1 MRWICVNTWLRMSN
15 IRPSPTREE
24 IQRSQRPSPASKT
37 AKAATAMASSTT
49 TVESLLPTSSL
60 MIARVNSGF
69 DGPDQRVDDDQDQE
83 QRQRPPCTVWRSPAM
98 RLTIPL
104 GSLWSLIL
112 SSWRMERMRPYPTL
126 APPPICIMTTTL
138 SRAARYPA
146 AF

>member
-1 MRWICVNTWLRMSN
+1 MRWICVNTRLRMSY

-37 AKAATAMASSTT
+37 AKAATATASSTT
-49 TVESLLPTSSL
+49 TVESLPPISSL
-60 MIARVNSGF
+60 IIARVNSGLTAPTNASMTMRTRNSAS
-69 DGPDQRVDDDQDQE
+69 DLLYGLAK
-83 QRQRPPCTVWRSPAM
+83 PAM

-104 GSLWSLIL
+104 GSLWSFIL
-112 SSWRMERMRPYPTL
+112 SSWRMERMSPYPTL